1 MRRVAAFGAA
11 LILALPLGGCA
22 YQAGAPGEIKR
33 DSATDPYR
41 DPPTIRG
48 DASLSPFRRRL
59 VGVLDAE
66 WRHWGSQHR
75 QRAANRPTE
84 RSRGYSDRVLAYW
97 REGVGRS
104 VSSSRVGWSGAFVT
118 WALKRAG
125 AGDRWPASGSH
136 AHYIAWA
143 TKNRANPA
151 AAFAAY
157 RLSEYAP
164 RVGDIVCNSLERG
177 IDYDRQ
183 PARNYASHCDIVV
196 EVRRGE
202 IDVIGG
208 NLSDAVRK
216 RTLVTDSYGRLIDP
230 QPRHVDP
237 AVRKW
242 FAVIQTRL

>member
-1 MRRVAAFGAA
+1 MRPLSAIGAA
-11 LILALPLGGCA
+11 LAVAAAAGGCA
-22 YQAGAPGEIKR
+22 YGPSGPANVKR
-33 DSATDPYR
+33 DSAASPYR

-48 DASLSPFRRRL
+48 DASLSPFRHRL
-59 VGVLDAE
+59 VGVLEDE

-75 QRAANRPTE
+75 QRLANRPTE

-97 REGVGRS
+97 REGVGQP
-104 VSSSRVGWSGAFVT
+104 VSSTRAGWSGAFIT

-125 AGDRWPASGSH
+125 AGDRWPSSGSH

-143 TKNRANPA
+143 TKNRANPS

-157 RLSEYAP
+157 ALSEYAP
-164 RVGDIVCNSLERG
+164 RVGDIVCNALEG
-177 IDYDRQ
+177 GVDYHRQ

-216 RTLVTDSYGRLIDP
+216 RTLATDSYGRVVDP